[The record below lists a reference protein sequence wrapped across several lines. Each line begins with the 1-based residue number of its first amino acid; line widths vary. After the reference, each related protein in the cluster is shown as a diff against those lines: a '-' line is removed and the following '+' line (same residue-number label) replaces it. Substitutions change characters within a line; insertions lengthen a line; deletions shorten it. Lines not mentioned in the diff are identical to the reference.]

1 MSLDRLLSTIIL
13 VSFLITIVIAVGSYV
28 AYKMRERRRP
38 RLGDADD
45 GAPATAPV
53 LVRVT
58 AAEWDAPA
66 GGAAGREPPRA

>member
-1 MSLDRLLSTIIL
+1 MSLDRLLSTIVL

-38 RLGDADD
+38 RHD
-45 GAPATAPV
+45 GSAPATAPV

-58 AAEWDAPA
+58 AADWDEPA
-66 GGAAGREPPRA
+66 GGTAGREPPRG